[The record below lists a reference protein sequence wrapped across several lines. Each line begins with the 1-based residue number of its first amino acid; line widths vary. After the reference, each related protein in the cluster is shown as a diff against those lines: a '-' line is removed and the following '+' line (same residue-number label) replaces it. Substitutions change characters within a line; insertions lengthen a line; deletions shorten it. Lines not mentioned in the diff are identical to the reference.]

1 MKNNLRYIVF
11 LWICVFSSDAAL
23 GQSESKMSLATC
35 VSIAIKNNP
44 GLRRSELELAR
55 NEVNYRQARYN
66 RLPTLNGNIS
76 HNYSE
81 GRSINSTTN
90 QFVDNNL
97 FIGAQSLSL
106 SMPVFNGFRVLHDI
120 RSKASARQAGKF
132 EFESAINELRLD
144 VIEAYIFVLTSRDML
159 EQAQN
164 QLAVTEESLHRASV
178 MQREGA
184 INPGDFYDIEGQAST
199 ERNILETTK
208 QDLYTSEARLAGLMY
223 ISPDEL
229 PELEPLP
236 LPSEA
241 TSLSN
246 AALYEQALLVL
257 PDFKGFKNR
266 IDEAEHNVKVA
277 KSAFYPSLSL
287 NANIQAPYSSVDAMG
302 YNYWQQIRNYPSKG
316 IGLTLQIPI
325 FNQMVVR
332 SQVKLA
338 RIDLE
343 QARWN
348 KKVQENL
355 VREETAKTVF
365 NLSTLKQNVGNLKK
379 QERSYEEAF
388 RIAQVH
394 FDAGNSNSVL
404 FLTAKT
410 KLDNARN
417 QLLIKQYEWLFQKYI
432 NDYYSGLL
440 EL

>member
-1 MKNNLRYIVF
+1 MKNNLRYIV
-11 LWICVFSSDAAL
+11 LSLICVVHYAAM
-23 GQSESKMSLATC
+23 GQSEDRMSLASC
-35 VSIAIKNNP
+35 VSLAIKNNP
-44 GLRRSELELAR
+44 NLKRSELELSR

-66 RLPTLNGNIS
+66 RLPTLNGNVS
-76 HNYSE
+76 HSYSE

-97 FIGAQSLSL
+97 FIGGQSLSL
-106 SMPVFNGFRVLHDI
+106 TMPVFNGFRVLHDI
-120 RSKASARQAGKF
+120 RSKASAREAGKF

-144 VIEAYIFVLTSRDML
+144 VIEAYILVLTSRDML
-159 EQAQN
+159 QQAEN
-164 QLAVTEESLHRASV
+164 QLAVTEESLHRAGV

-184 INPGDFYDIEGQAST
+184 INPGDFYDLEGQAAT
-199 ERNILETTK
+199 ERNMVETTK
-208 QDLYTSEARLAGLMY
+208 QDLYTYEARLAGLMY
-223 ISPDEL
+223 IPRDEL
-229 PELEPLP
+229 SELDPLP
-236 LPSEA
+236 MPSEA

-257 PDFKGFKNR
+257 PDFKGFNKR

-277 KSAFYPSLSL
+277 KSAFYPSLLFS
-287 NANIQAPYSSVDAMG
+287 ANIQAPYSSVDALG

-316 IGLTLQIPI
+316 VSLTLQIPI
-325 FNQMVVR
+325 FNQMIVR

-338 RIDLE
+338 KINLQ
-343 QARWN
+343 QAQWD
-348 KKVQENL
+348 KKVRENF

-365 NLSTLKQNVGNLKK
+365 NLSTLKQNVGNLKQ

-410 KLDNARN
+410 KLDNTRN

-432 NDYYSGLL
+432 NDYYSGIL